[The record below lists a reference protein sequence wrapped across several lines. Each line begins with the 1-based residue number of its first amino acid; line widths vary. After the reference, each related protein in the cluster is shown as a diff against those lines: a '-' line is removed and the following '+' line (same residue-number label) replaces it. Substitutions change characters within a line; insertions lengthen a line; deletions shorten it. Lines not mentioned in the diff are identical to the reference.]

1 MATVPFIWRHST
13 TAELVGPTPQGPLNQ
28 DAIDRAFANKQ
39 RASQDVYFW
48 GRVRVTV
55 LSGKNSGR
63 LGVQQHVHGNSAVEI
78 TGLERTLID
87 LTVRPDYA
95 GGPGQVLEAFRRSQP
110 RLSVDR
116 LLGRLTGLGYR
127 YPYHQAIGFYME
139 RAGYGE
145 NELAKLE
152 AVGTNLDFYIGYGM
166 EPENSTPNGAF
177 TFLGIFESSGW
188 ADTLGP
194 RSRRRLPS
202 CSVESCRR
210 PAAIEAATD
219 D

>member
-1 MATVPFIWRHST
+1 MPVDLARYSKHS
-13 TAELVGPTPQGPLNQ
+13 G
-28 DAIDRAFANKQ
+28 DRDHGS
-39 RASQDVYFW
+39 RSIGCW
-48 GRVRVTV
+48 GYSPV
-55 LSGKNSGR
+55 SGIGTRITKRSGSTW
-63 LGVQQHVHGNSAVEI
+63 NE
-78 TGLERTLID
+78 
-87 LTVRPDYA
+87 
-95 GGPGQVLEAFRRSQP
+95 
-110 RLSVDR
+110 
-116 LLGRLTGLGYR
+116 
-127 YPYHQAIGFYME
+127 
-139 RAGYGE
+139 AGYGE

>member
-1 MATVPFIWRHST
+1 MATVPFIWRDNT

-116 LLGRLTGLGYR
+116 LLGILTGLGYR

-166 EPENSTPNGAF
+166 EPREF
-177 TFLGIFESSGW
+177 
-188 ADTLGP
+188 DTKWRVYFP
-194 RSRRRLPS
+194 RNL
-202 CSVESCRR
+202 
-210 PAAIEAATD
+210 
-219 D
+219 